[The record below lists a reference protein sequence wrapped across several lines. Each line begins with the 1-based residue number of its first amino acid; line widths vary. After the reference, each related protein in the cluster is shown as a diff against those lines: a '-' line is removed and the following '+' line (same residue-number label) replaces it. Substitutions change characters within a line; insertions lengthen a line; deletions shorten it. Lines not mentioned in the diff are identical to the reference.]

1 MTSKLNAGLIV
12 NRLNLAIAFLGSA
25 LLMGCGGSSDDIKR
39 IAIEG
44 SVSVGGELLAEGVVN
59 MVPAEGTTGPAVTIN
74 VKDGKFTVPKEA
86 GPAVGSYVCQYSMKP
101 EGSSGSTNDRSKG
114 PLQAAPSTNTNLS
127 QAPEMKEFKVD
138 IPDEDLAKINILF

>member
-25 LLMGCGGSSDDIKR
+25 LLMGCGGSDEVKR

-44 SVSVGGELLAEGVVN
+44 SVSVGGELLAEGIVT
-59 MVPAEGTTGPAVTIN
+59 MVPAEGTSGPAVTIN
-74 VKDGKFTVPKEA
+74 VKEGKFMVSKEA
-86 GPAVGSYVCQYSMKP
+86 GPAVGSYVCQYSVKP
-101 EGSSGSTNDRSKG
+101 EGSSGSTNDRDQG
-114 PLQAAPSTNTNLS
+114 PLQAAPSANTNLS
-127 QAPEMKEFKVD
+127 QTPEMKEFKVD